1 MGKTLALLVP
11 QEDGQP
17 QVVVVQSDT
26 VIPPCSEVIIPGTIA
41 NGLRDV

>member
-1 MGKTLALLVP
+1 MGKTLLVP

-26 VIPPCSEVIIPGTIA
+26 VIPARSEVIIPGTIA